1 MKVKLK
7 TLVAAFALAIGGQAQ
22 AAIDSDN
29 AANAGTGTGVGELF
43 LSVIDRG
50 GSAPRSYVRDLGITA
65 ADFLANDASFVNN
78 LSIAADANLLDIL
91 NNATGTIAWNL
102 AAAYNDWG
110 TNLDT
115 LGYLTTSPIQL
126 DVNNTP
132 SGFAG
137 IGGTAIPNIGIY
149 LQSVNGVDANYA
161 ADGSQIFGNAAN
173 AFYDN
178 SWGDMWN
185 VSHST
190 EAALDQLLG
199 FYYVVLDGNTDTTG
213 VQNLLGDWKLSSAG
227 ELTYSAEVT
236 PIPVPA
242 AVWLLG
248 SALIGMVG
256 VARRKSIQA

>member
-173 AFYDN
+173 AFMTTPGVTCGMFPTLRKPRLIN
-178 SWGDMWN
+178 CW
-185 VSHST
+185 VSIT
-190 EAALDQLLG
+190 WCWMA
-199 FYYVVLDGNTDTTG
+199 TR
-213 VQNLLGDWKLSSAG
+213 
-227 ELTYSAEVT
+227 
-236 PIPVPA
+236 IRPVCRTCLAIGSCPRPA
-242 AVWLLG
+242 
-248 SALIGMVG
+248 S
-256 VARRKSIQA
+256 